1 MGNETFNFECYGEFL
16 LFVFPWLPANFGF
29 LLFDIHNYSSQLLF
43 LQSSNTTSDPE
54 KGANWK
60 IENYFNPTDSVKPS
74 QSNGGDKSD
83 TESKAANQEREEM
96 YADVWMGDEQ
106 TGTASLSLQ
115 L

>member
-1 MGNETFNFECYGEFL
+1 MFQPNFQFY
-16 LFVFPWLPANFGF
+16 LFTIITIPLT
-29 LLFDIHNYSSQLLF
+29 IQLF

-74 QSNGGDKSD
+74 QSNRGDKSD
-83 TESKAANQEREEM
+83 TESKAANQEKEEM

>member
-1 MGNETFNFECYGEFL
+1 MFQPNFQFY
-16 LFVFPWLPANFGF
+16 LFTIITIPLT
-29 LLFDIHNYSSQLLF
+29 IQLF

-60 IENYFNPTDSVKPS
+60 IENYFNPTDSVKPL

-83 TESKAANQEREEM
+83 TESKAANQEKEEM

>member
-1 MGNETFNFECYGEFL
+1 MFQPNFQFY
-16 LFVFPWLPANFGF
+16 LFTIITIPLT
-29 LLFDIHNYSSQLLF
+29 IQLF

-83 TESKAANQEREEM
+83 TESKAANQEKEEM

>member
-1 MGNETFNFECYGEFL
+1 ML
-16 LFVFPWLPANFGF
+16 V
-29 LLFDIHNYSSQLLF
+29 IHNYSSQLLL
-43 LQSSNTTSDPE
+43 LQSSNDTSDPE

-60 IENYFNPTDSVKPS
+60 IENYFNPTGSVKPS
-74 QSNGGDKSD
+74 QSNGGHKPH
-83 TESKAANQEREEM
+83 TESEAANQEREEM